1 MLRGGHS
8 PQTRGLAVLGEEE
21 EAWRRAHG
29 KMEKR
34 SSEGGGRGGKRRA
47 EEGPKGRTGD
57 SGVGRWPG
65 EVGVVEILHQSLIPG
80 LNPPGT
86 HRQGHPWGS
95 RDGHPWHSG
104 DRTHRPPQSL
114 LSHSPIHRGRAD
126 SSVFPGYPEPPRG
139 ASRGLCPLGG
149 PGAGLLCCAVP
160 PPPRWLRPRRR
171 DRFPSNLINS
181 PQGDPLPPAARPGD
195 TRRGRGAGGGHPE
208 LAGGHGASRAP
219 APTGMGD
226 APLGTFQ
233 PAPPT
238 PSLAP
243 HTSPRPPASHS
254 QGGPSPCS
262 TLGLCPSSPRSGGSP
277 EPFPRRIH
285 P

>member
-1 MLRGGHS
+1 MGMLRGGHS

-126 SSVFPGYPEPPRG
+126 RSVFPGYPEPPRG
-139 ASRGLCPLGG
+139 ASRGLCPPRRAGS
-149 PGAGLLCCAVP
+149 GAAVLCCPSAAALAPSP
-160 PPPRWLRPRRR
+160 PAR
-171 DRFPSNLINS
+171 
-181 PQGDPLPPAARPGD
+181 PLP
-195 TRRGRGAGGGHPE
+195 
-208 LAGGHGASRAP
+208 
-219 APTGMGD
+219 
-226 APLGTFQ
+226 FK
-233 PAPPT
+233 
-238 PSLAP
+238 P
-243 HTSPRPPASHS
+243 H
-254 QGGPSPCS
+254 
-262 TLGLCPSSPRSGGSP
+262 
-277 EPFPRRIH
+277 
-285 P
+285 